1 MTNDSQTICELCGR
15 EVGELTEHHL
25 IPRTR
30 HSNRRNK
37 RDFSRDEVKD
47 RTLMLCRAC
56 HDTIHAT
63 FTNKELERIYNTRRA
78 LLDAEPIRKFV
89 RWVRKQPPRIKP
101 RVHTRNDLRRRI
113 SKRRR

>member
-1 MTNDSQTICELCGR
+1 MTNDSRAICELCGR

-47 RTLMLCRAC
+47 RTLMLCGAC

-63 FTNKELERIYNTRRA
+63 FTNKELERAYNTRQA
-78 LLDAEPIRKFV
+78 LLNAEPIRKFI
-89 RWVRKQPPRIKP
+89 RWVRKQPPHARP
-101 RVHTRNDLRRRI
+101 RVHTRNELRRRR
-113 SKRRR
+113 SRRR